1 MFLKNIDFKIIE
13 ILAKGNINLKKLSL
27 KLDMS
32 VRNTRYRISKINEYL
47 KKEKISLI
55 CKNEHNEYYLK
66 ISESELEKII
76 GKFDFNYY
84 IPSETERIDYILS
97 KILFS
102 GICSVEMLSKEL
114 DISIAT
120 VNRDMR
126 KVKALFSSKFLFIEK
141 NGKNFVI
148 YGKEYDI
155 RKFYVE
161 ILMKYMT
168 NTNKFLEEGC
178 IFFIKTSDIAAK
190 FLKSE
195 GLKNIRTF
203 ISILQNSL
211 TLTMSDEAYN
221 FLLYYIYITIIRL
234 KHNNYLIQEDNINFL
249 ENTIEYSIIIE
260 NRKYI
265 EKAYSVKFTSHEI
278 IKLTEILAGS
288 YSYEPGVSF
297 IENWIEVEKLI
308 KKLILRVSKNYNAD
322 FLNDAELEK
331 SLLNHIRPTIYR
343 IKNKIQWN
351 ISIYNEFIKNDPELF
366 KAVEKGMLCFK
377 KFLGTEINKEEITF
391 IAVHFKNSINKH
403 FESGIKKALII
414 CGYGYGTSQLL
425 KEEIERYYNIQIT
438 DVIPFY
444 KFMEYET
451 FSADL
456 IISTIDILEI
466 KSNIPFIK
474 VNPILNDYDKKKLE
488 SFGIKKL
495 GTNKIPAEEIVNIAE
510 KCAEAFDKDKMYR
523 LLKSKFENNFN
534 FPEKIHETSLLKLL
548 KNNITIS
555 SKETDWKNILNTIT
569 APLIKE
575 KYIDSEY
582 RNEIIELI
590 NLYGSYMVIND
601 GVALLHGKIGKNV
614 RESVISICVSKKD
627 IIFAD
632 ESRCNLLILI
642 AVKSKDEAVEVMTD
656 INKIV
661 RNKEI
666 LKKIKSSSSA
676 EEMQN
681 YLACYLN

>member
-1 MFLKNIDFKIIE
+1 MWSMFLKNIDFKIIE

-178 IFFIKTSDIAAK
+178 IFFIKTADIAAK

-288 YSYEPGVSF
+288 YSYELGVSF
-297 IENWIEVEKLI
+297 VEN
-308 KKLILRVSKNYNAD
+308 
-322 FLNDAELEK
+322 
-331 SLLNHIRPTIYR
+331 
-343 IKNKIQWN
+343 
-351 ISIYNEFIKNDPELF
+351 
-366 KAVEKGMLCFK
+366 
-377 KFLGTEINKEEITF
+377 
-391 IAVHFKNSINKH
+391 
-403 FESGIKKALII
+403 
-414 CGYGYGTSQLL
+414 
-425 KEEIERYYNIQIT
+425 
-438 DVIPFY
+438 
-444 KFMEYET
+444 
-451 FSADL
+451 
-456 IISTIDILEI
+456 
-466 KSNIPFIK
+466 
-474 VNPILNDYDKKKLE
+474 
-488 SFGIKKL
+488 
-495 GTNKIPAEEIVNIAE
+495 
-510 KCAEAFDKDKMYR
+510 
-523 LLKSKFENNFN
+523 
-534 FPEKIHETSLLKLL
+534 
-548 KNNITIS
+548 
-555 SKETDWKNILNTIT
+555 
-569 APLIKE
+569 
-575 KYIDSEY
+575 
-582 RNEIIELI
+582 
-590 NLYGSYMVIND
+590 
-601 GVALLHGKIGKNV
+601 
-614 RESVISICVSKKD
+614 
-627 IIFAD
+627 
-632 ESRCNLLILI
+632 
-642 AVKSKDEAVEVMTD
+642 
-656 INKIV
+656 
-661 RNKEI
+661 
-666 LKKIKSSSSA
+666 
-676 EEMQN
+676 
-681 YLACYLN
+681 

>member
-27 KLDMS
+27 RLNMS

-47 KKEKISLI
+47 KKEKISFI

-66 ISESELEKII
+66 ISESELKKII

-84 IPSETERIDYILS
+84 IPSETERTDYILS
-97 KILFS
+97 KILFGS
-102 GICSVEMLSKEL
+102 PCSVEMLSKEL
-114 DISIAT
+114 DVSIAT

-126 KVKALFSSKFLFIEK
+126 KVKTLLNNKFLFMEK
-141 NGKNFVI
+141 KGKNSVI
-148 YGKEYDI
+148 YGEEYDI

-168 NTNKFLEEGC
+168 NTDKFIRDGC
-178 IFFIKTSDIAAK
+178 IFFIKTSDIIIK

-195 GLKNIRTF
+195 DIKNIKTF

-234 KHNNYLIQEDNINFL
+234 KHNNYLIQKDNINFL
-249 ENTIEYSIIIE
+249 ENTIEYSILIE
-260 NRKYI
+260 NIKYI
-265 EKAYSVKFTSHEI
+265 ENTYSVRFSPHEI

-297 IENWIEVEKLI
+297 IENWIEVEKLT
-308 KKLILRVSKNYNAD
+308 KRLIWQVSKNYNAD

-331 SLLNHIRPTIYR
+331 SLLNHIRPAIYR

-391 IAVHFKNSINKH
+391 MAVHFKNSINRQL
-403 FESGIKKALII
+403 ETGIKKALII

-425 KEEIERYYNIQIT
+425 KDEIERYYNIQIT
-438 DVIPFY
+438 DVIPLY
-444 KFMEYET
+444 KFMDSET
-451 FSADL
+451 FPVDL
-456 IISTIDILEI
+456 IISTIDIQGI
-466 KSNIPFIK
+466 KSDVPFVR
-474 VNPILNDYDKKKLE
+474 VNPILNDSDKKKLE
-488 SFGIKKL
+488 NLGIRKL
-495 GTNKIPAEEIVNIAE
+495 SINKIPAREIVNIAE
-510 KCAEAFDKDKMYR
+510 KCAQAFDKEKMYR
-523 LLKSKFENNFN
+523 LLKNEFEMNFN
-534 FPEKIHETSLLKLL
+534 FPEEIKKTSLLQLL
-548 KNNITIS
+548 KDNIIIS
-555 SKETDWKNILNTIT
+555 RKETDWKNILNIIT

-575 KYIDSEY
+575 KYINSEY
-582 RNEIIELI
+582 RNEITELI
-590 NLYGSYMVIND
+590 NSYGSYMVIND
-601 GVALLHGKIGKNV
+601 GVILLHGKIGENV
-614 RESVISICVSKKD
+614 RESVISICVSKQD
-627 IIFAD
+627 IVLAD
-632 ESRCNLLILI
+632 KSKCDLLILI
-642 AVKSKDEAVEVMTD
+642 AVKTKDEAVEVMTD

-661 RNKEI
+661 KNKEI
-666 LKKIKSSSSA
+666 LKKIKNSGSV

-681 YLACYLN
+681 YLTYYLN